1 MLNIF
6 SYTYRLFVNL
16 WRSVCSSSLL
26 VLIRIFV
33 VLLLS
38 YKRSLHILDANLFY
52 NFIVC
57 QYSLPSYRF
66 PFHSVDCFF
75 CCAEVLK
82 FEVVCLFLLLLS
94 VLLVSHLRNHR
105 QIQFHEV
112 FPCISSRSFIGLTF
126 IHFKLKFL
134 YGVIWV

>member
-1 MLNIF
+1 M
-6 SYTYRLFVNL
+6 
-16 WRSVCSSSLL
+16 SVCPLL

-38 YKRSLHILDANLFY
+38 YKRSLHILDVNSFY
-52 NFIVC
+52 SSIVC
-57 QYSLPSYRF
+57 RYSLPSYRF

-82 FEVVCLFLLLLS
+82 FEAVCLFLLLLS
-94 VLLVSHLRNHR
+94 VLLVSYLRNHC

-112 FPCISSRSFIGLTF
+112 FPCISYRSFIGLTF
-126 IHFKLKFL
+126 IYLKLKFL
-134 YGVIWV
+134 YGVI